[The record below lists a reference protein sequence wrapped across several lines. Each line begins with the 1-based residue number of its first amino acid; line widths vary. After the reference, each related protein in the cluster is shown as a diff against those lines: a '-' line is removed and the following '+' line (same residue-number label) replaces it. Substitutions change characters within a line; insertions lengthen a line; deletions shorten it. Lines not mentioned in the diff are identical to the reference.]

1 MMDFLNMFYSKSN
14 KQTMYHKT
22 ARMYLTSSNLKAIR
36 KTDDFHYQIY
46 FLKKNQ
52 KNDDFHFL

>member
-1 MMDFLNMFYSKSN
+1 
-14 KQTMYHKT
+14 MYNKT

-46 FLKKNQ
+46 LRKKKK

>member
-1 MMDFLNMFYSKSN
+1 
-14 KQTMYHKT
+14 MYNKT

-46 FLKKNQ
+46 FKKNKTKQ

>member
-1 MMDFLNMFYSKSN
+1 
-14 KQTMYHKT
+14 
-22 ARMYLTSSNLKAIR
+22 MYLTSSNLKAIR

-46 FLKKNQ
+46 LKKTNKTKQ